1 MFLQLAHTK
10 LDIYEACK
18 QLVVI
23 CYSLSARFPNEE
35 KFALSAQIRR
45 AAISVF
51 LNLAEGCAK
60 SSQKERCRFF
70 ETSRGS
76 LVEIDTAFLIATELN
91 YIKKEETEAL
101 KAIAIRC
108 YQMLSKMIK

>member
-10 LDIYEACK
+10 LDVYNACK
-18 QLVVI
+18 ELVI
-23 CYSLSARFPNEE
+23 QCYKLSACLPKEE

-51 LNLAEGCAK
+51 LNLAEGCSK

-70 ETSRGS
+70 ETARGS
-76 LVEIDTAFLIATELN
+76 LVELDAAFLIATELN
-91 YIKKEETEAL
+91 FLNKDETEAL
-101 KAIAIRC
+101 KTVAIRC
-108 YQMLSKMIK
+108 FQMLSKMIK